1 MSEKLRVVFR
11 DRSWEFDR
19 KMTVKRLLE
28 EVGLLPEN
36 VLVLRNGTMVTEDQH
51 LYPGDEVKIV
61 AVISGG

>member
-1 MSEKLRVVFR
+1 MGEKLRVVFR

-28 EVGLLPEN
+28 QVGVLPES
-36 VLVLRNGTMVTEDQH
+36 VLVLRNGEMVTEDRH
-51 LYPGDEVKIV
+51 LYPGDEVRIV

>member
-28 EVGLLPEN
+28 EIGLLPEN

>member
-1 MSEKLRVVFR
+1 MNKVIRVRFR
-11 DRSWEFDR
+11 DRTWTFDR

>member
-1 MSEKLRVVFR
+1 MTEKLRVVFR